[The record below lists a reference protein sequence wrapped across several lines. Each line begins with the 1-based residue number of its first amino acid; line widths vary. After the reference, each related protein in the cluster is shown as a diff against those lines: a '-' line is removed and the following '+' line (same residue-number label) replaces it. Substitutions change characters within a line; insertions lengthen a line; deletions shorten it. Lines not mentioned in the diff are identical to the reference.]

1 MIFYLHGGLRAQKH
15 YPLIL
20 AVGLVKQGMGDHV
33 VLPTG
38 PPSGE

>member
-1 MIFYLHGGLRAQKH
+1 MIFSLHGGLRALH

-20 AVGLVKQGMGDHV
+20 AVGLVKQGMDDHV

-38 PPSGE
+38 PSSGE